1 MLKWLDGSRQYKG
14 DFCDDERHGKGTY
27 DWDYGMKSY
36 RGYWRNGVKDGIGYV
51 KGDYDYVEKKG
62 LWFCGKMVK
71 WLPQDDEDEG

>member
-1 MLKWLDGSRQYKG
+1 
-14 DFCDDERHGKGTY
+14 
-27 DWDYGMKSY
+27 MKSY

-71 WLPQDDEDEG
+71 WLP

>member
-1 MLKWLDGSRQYKG
+1 
-14 DFCDDERHGKGTY
+14 
-27 DWDYGMKSY
+27 MKSY